1 VYSVTLSV
9 ILIITLTI
17 ILITILTATHFY
29 SNYFCSL
36 FLFITSDLQA
46 LGLAV
51 PLEILHD
58 VYLQYTTKPPVGVI
72 YVEPVVTLDQW
83 LLIVED
89 SLENDLRIEE
99 EKKTEKV
106 RLAREA
112 YERKKNMKHWE
123 LEEQRER
130 EREIE
135 REVEREIETERQIK
149 MGSKLRRGR
158 ATTARSRRSTALPLS
173 TVTRGTESSSR
184 RSLSVRG
191 IARADVCDSRARSTS
206 SGNTGVRG
214 GVTVAQSRHISPSP
228 FSSSSRRFKGTA
240 GEREPGPG
248 LGLGLGSG
256 SRQGAAVRVGSDG
269 VFVPSFTD
277 GGMKTRVG
285 QYNRTQKH
293 QQQQRSQPHHTH
305 PTRRTQNRGH
315 GDRYEVEAEKTR
327 VEVSR
332 SPEKKVLI
340 LKVNRAF
347 RMRQANAALGAGAEA
362 EEDARELSSEGD
374 RESREVSSD
383 RARAASHVAR
393 MRCDTCYEYRMT
405 E

>member
-1 VYSVTLSV
+1 
-9 ILIITLTI
+9 
-17 ILITILTATHFY
+17 
-29 SNYFCSL
+29 
-36 FLFITSDLQA
+36 
-46 LGLAV
+46 
-51 PLEILHD
+51 

-112 YERKKNMKHWE
+112 YERKKYVKQWE

-135 REVEREIETERQIK
+135 REVEREIETERQMK
-149 MGSKLRRGR
+149 LGSKLRRGR
-158 ATTARSRRSTALPLS
+158 ATSTRSRRSTGVPLS

-214 GVTVAQSRHISPSP
+214 GITVAQSRHISPSP

-240 GEREPGPG
+240 SEREPGPG
-248 LGLGLGSG
+248 LGLGPG
-256 SRQGAAVRVGSDG
+256 SRQGAAVRVGSEG

-315 GDRYEVEAEKTR
+315 GDRYEVEAENTR

-340 LKVNRAF
+340 MKVNRAF
-347 RMRQANAALGAGAEA
+347 RMRKANAALGAEA
-362 EEDARELSSEGD
+362 EEDAGEQSSEGD

-383 RARAASHVAR
+383 RARTASHVAR
-393 MRCDTCYEYRMT
+393 MRCDICYEYRMT